1 MYWMG
6 IMAYSILDIIAMRMI
21 QNEIY
26 IKKIILITNK
36 LV

>member
-26 IKKIILITNK
+26 IKKIIIMTNK

>member
-6 IMAYSILDIIAMRMI
+6 IMAYSILDIIAMRII

-26 IKKIILITNK
+26 IKKIIIITNK

>member
-6 IMAYSILDIIAMRMI
+6 IMAYSILDIITMRMI
-21 QNEIY
+21 QNEIHM
-26 IKKIILITNK
+26 KNLIIITNK

>member
-6 IMAYSILDIIAMRMI
+6 IMAYSILDIITMRMI
-21 QNEIY
+21 QNEIHM
-26 IKKIILITNK
+26 KNLIIFTNK

>member
-26 IKKIILITNK
+26 IKKLIIITNK

>member
-26 IKKIILITNK
+26 IKKIIIITNK